1 MKNKPKITF
10 VLPYVFEKIFYLV
23 LSKND
28 VDLPN
33 MTVPLVTFDAVGE
46 TNCVSLSDLKLR
58 KKEKSI

>member
-1 MKNKPKITF
+1 MWNKTKITF
-10 VLPYVFEKIFYLV
+10 VLPYLQKFYLV

-58 KKEKSI
+58 TK

>member
-1 MKNKPKITF
+1 MWNKTKITF
-10 VLPYVFEKIFYLV
+10 SVVYSLYLV

-33 MTVPLVTFDAVGE
+33 MTVPLVTFDEVGE

-58 KKEKSI
+58 KK